1 MAPPPRTVCSD
12 SLQHRFGDVGDR
24 RPAPTFPPDLPLRS
38 IRYRDFVAR
47 KRDLAEYE
55 AKRDFTATSEPP
67 ARAAPRT
74 TRAKQ
79 EAARF
84 VVQEHHAR
92 ALHWDLRLERDGVL
106 ASWAVP
112 KGIPVDPKRNHLA
125 VQTEDHPIEYLTFE
139 GDIPEGEYGGGSM
152 GVWDAGTYETHKWDE
167 REVMITF
174 HGTRVNG
181 KYVLFRTRDKQWM
194 IHRMDPPAD
203 PGLAAPPNDL
213 RPMLATLKTAAPRGD
228 GWSFELKWDGI
239 RAIGYVDGGRI
250 RLLTRNGNDVTSRYP
265 ELRRLGETLGARD
278 VVLDG
283 EIVAFDDSGRPS
295 FELLQRRMH
304 VTSDSTIRR
313 LVGEV
318 PVTYVLFDALWLDG
332 HSTMELPY
340 TERREILRGLGLNG
354 SSWQTPPNEEGDGAA
369 TIEVSKRFGLEGVVA
384 KRLDS
389 RYEPGRRSPAWVKVK
404 NHLRQEFVVG
414 GWQPGEK
421 GRTGSIGSLLVGYYD
436 GDVLHYAG
444 KAGSGLSGPVIADL
458 EKLFAKTARDDSP
471 FGAGRVPKGVR
482 FVEPLLVVDV
492 RFTEWTTAGNIRHPT
507 FVGTR
512 TDKDPREVVRE
523 TPV

>member
-1 MAPPPRTVCSD
+1 
-12 SLQHRFGDVGDR
+12 
-24 RPAPTFPPDLPLRS
+24 
-38 IRYRDFVAR
+38 
-47 KRDLAEYE
+47 
-55 AKRDFTATSEPP
+55 
-67 ARAAPRT
+67 
-74 TRAKQ
+74 
-79 EAARF
+79 
-84 VVQEHHAR
+84 
-92 ALHWDLRLERDGVL
+92 
-106 ASWAVP
+106 
-112 KGIPVDPKRNHLA
+112 
-125 VQTEDHPIEYLTFE
+125 
-139 GDIPEGEYGGGSM
+139 M
-152 GVWDAGTYETHKWDE
+152 GVWDTGTYETHKWDE

-174 HGTRVNG
+174 HGERVNG

-194 IHRMDPPAD
+194 IHRMDPPED

-250 RLLTRNGNDVTSRYP
+250 RLLSRNGNDVTSRYP
-265 ELRRLGETLGARD
+265 ELRRLGEALGARD

-283 EIVAFDDSGRPS
+283 EIVAFDESGRPS

-304 VTSDSTIRR
+304 VKSDSTIRR

-318 PVTYVLFDALWLDG
+318 PVTYVLFDVLWLDG
-332 HSTMELPY
+332 HSTMDLPY
-340 TERREILRGLGLNG
+340 TERRALLRELGLNG
-354 SSWQTPPNEEGDGAA
+354 ASWQTPPNEEGDGAA

-389 RYEPGRRSPAWVKVK
+389 RYEPGRRSPAWIKVK
-404 NHLRQEFVVG
+404 NQLRQEFVVG

-444 KAGSGLSGPVIADL
+444 KVGSGLSGPVIAEL

-471 FGAGRVPKGVR
+471 VRRGPRARRVCASSNPCSSSTFDSPSGRRRGTSVIPRSWARVPTRIHARLSAKRRFDPLAARFERREVAVTSADGGYEEDGHGRPGAGPGT
-482 FVEPLLVVDV
+482 D
-492 RFTEWTTAGNIRHPT
+492 AGNRSRRHARRRDGHRRARRVLRARPRRRGSRLLADDVT
-507 FVGTR
+507 DLVFDLSATKFLDSSGLRAILTAQRRLAERDGRLALRAPSEPVRRLLDITGLTDHFVV
-512 TDKDPREVVRE
+512 EA
-523 TPV
+523 